1 MLPSQCAQAAAVE
14 QARAEFLEMPGL
26 ALTIPQAARLWHLD
40 VSESEHILGGLVE
53 SGLLLRDRK
62 GAYRRRECPRCC

>member
-1 MLPSQCAQAAAVE
+1 MPPSPSSQTAPVE
-14 QARAEFLEMPGL
+14 LVRAEFLEMPGL

-40 VSESEHILGGLVE
+40 VSQSEHILGGLVE